1 MTWPKQA
8 GHTWRFSKVRTRA
21 SDNPSTEVADTSGPN
36 VTATET
42 WEQMLG
48 NLDGAWRTWSREAE
62 TWLLATNRLS
72 NRAPERFLGEVPT
85 IIVPGS
91 HHVAPNQGISER
103 QLRRHIRR
111 LDETLFLVRRGTS
124 VPESLF
130 KNVQRG
136 CVSQAESRAIRA
148 RKWGEARNLAQS
160 RLQDLLA
167 TQSREA
173 VSKWKQR
180 VHTVSGACK
189 WLRQDLAVPYV
200 VKNDSGEILI
210 IRNQAVEALRHFWSN
225 IFGTPENQINVAEF
239 CNYYSEDFPPSRH
252 RWNLS
257 PFLQSR
263 FLKSVRF

>member
-21 SDNPSTEVADTSGPN
+21 SDNPSTEVAATSGPN

-103 QLRRHIRR
+103 QLRRKIRR
-111 LDETLFLVRRGTS
+111 LDETLFWL
-124 VPESLF
+124 
-130 KNVQRG
+130 
-136 CVSQAESRAIRA
+136 
-148 RKWGEARNLAQS
+148 GEARQS
-160 RLQDLLA
+160 LSL
-167 TQSREA
+167 SSKMFSEA
-173 VSKWKQR
+173 VSRKPNLAPSVR
-180 VHTVSGACK
+180 ESGARLETLLK
-189 WLRQDLAVPYV
+189 ADFRTFWLLKVVRLFQSGNKGSTLSQELANGCGRTWRSLMWLKMTP
-200 VKNDSGEILI
+200 VK
-210 IRNQAVEALRHFWSN
+210 F
-225 IFGTPENQINVAEF
+225 
-239 CNYYSEDFPPSRH
+239 
-252 RWNLS
+252 
-257 PFLQSR
+257 
-263 FLKSVRF
+263 